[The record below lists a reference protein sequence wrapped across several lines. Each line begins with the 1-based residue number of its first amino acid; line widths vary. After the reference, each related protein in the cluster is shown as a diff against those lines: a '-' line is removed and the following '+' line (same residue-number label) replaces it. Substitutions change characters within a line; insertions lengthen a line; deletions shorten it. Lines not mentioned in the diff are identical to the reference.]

1 MLFGC
6 DPANGVA
13 ANTKLV
19 MVIVQ
24 HLMDYFHPD
33 DGSAIIPECFGVI
46 DALKNEVALEQT
58 SCNLG
63 KSLKLRRQDNR
74 VGTKMIVVVIKNPKQ
89 TEIDA
94 LKNSQQKAI
103 TADDSKNPED
113 EQQIKTDKEE
123 DEEDKKIKVTNVED
137 ISIEYRYS
145 DLKKLALN
153 RTTKVIEFFK
163 QHMHFT
169 DKEIVYFTEDEARTL
184 VDLLD

>member
-6 DPANGVA
+6 DPASGVA

-33 DGSAIIPECFGVI
+33 DGSALLPECFGVV

-74 VGTKMIVVVIKNPKQ
+74 VGTKMIVVVIKNPRQ
-89 TEIDA
+89 PEINA
-94 LKNSQQKAI
+94 LENKAI
-103 TADDSKNPED
+103 KDDDSKNPED
-113 EQQIKTDKEE
+113 EPQKKTDKEE
-123 DEEDKKIKVTNVED
+123 DEEDKKMTVTNLENETV
-137 ISIEYRYS
+137 EYRYS
-145 DLKKLALN
+145 DLKKLALK
-153 RTTKVIEFFK
+153 RTTKVIDFFK
-163 QHMHFT
+163 QQMHFT
-169 DKEIVYFTEDEARTL
+169 DEEIVYFTEDEARTL